1 MKETDFIDQNKDK
14 WARFEKLKKDESANP
29 DELSDL
35 FVEITEDLSYA
46 RTFYPKRSVRV
57 YLNNLAQSVFNSLY
71 KLKKDPFGNFWRFWK
86 IGLPVELYRARK
98 QILAAFI
105 VFIIA
110 VLIGVVS
117 TVDDLEFSRVIL
129 GDLYVDMTD
138 DFIASGDPMAVYKQ
152 SNEFPMFISI
162 FINNIRVAFLTFGL
176 GILVCVG
183 TGFILFSNGIML
195 GTFQT
200 YFHMKGIATGT
211 NLLLTSFLTIWIHGT
226 FEILSIVMAGG
237 AGFVA
242 GMSILQPGSYTRIQ
256 SFQIG
261 VKRGLKIMLGIS
273 PFIFIAAVF
282 EGYVTRHT
290 EMPFALS
297 LFIILGSLVIF
308 VSYFFIYP
316 FIVYRKYERE
326 FFAEPDPVYREPK
339 KLIFHKIKASNE
351 VIADSFT
358 VFKNMYSSI
367 GKVLWLLIIPIHLVL
382 LYFIFEDNASFLEY
396 ADLYPDEIAS
406 YALHGELGDFT
417 WFFPVTMLFTLT
429 TSILLLHYKRF
440 SQSNLSVKIKGI
452 DYLKTFLFMLPFM
465 AGIEVFGYFDHDISI
480 LFYFALIPMFL
491 SVGISLVLKG
501 EGIKGLYDSVSSY
514 FGNFGNSYGLFLLSL
529 LILSGFFVL
538 LISSVYGIISTL
550 IEWHGMT
557 TITSISWWINYF
569 EAALIII
576 FIHHYYFFLTICFG
590 LNYHVQEEM
599 KDSVSLFE
607 KLKTFGTSSRTHEKY
622 NHHD

>member
-98 QILAAFI
+98 QILAAFV

-110 VLIGVVS
+110 VLIGIVS

-129 GDLYVDMTD
+129 GDNYVDRTD

-152 SNEFPMFISI
+152 SNEFPMFIRI
-162 FINNIRVAFLTFGL
+162 FMNNIKVAFFTFAM

-261 VKRGLKIMLGIS
+261 IKRGLKIMLGVT
-273 PFIFIAAVF
+273 PFFFIAAIF

-297 LFIILGSLVIF
+297 LFIILGSLAIF
-308 VSYFFIYP
+308 VFYFFIYP
-316 FIVYRKYERE
+316 FIVYRKYESE
-326 FFAEPDPVYREPK
+326 FFAEPDPVYRADK
-339 KLIFHKIKASNE
+339 KIVFHKLKSINE
-351 VIADSFT
+351 VIADSFSI
-358 VFKNMYSSI
+358 FRNMYAGV
-367 GKVLWLLIIPIHLVL
+367 GKLLWLVILPLHLVL
-382 LYFIFEDNASFLEY
+382 LYFIFEDNA
-396 ADLYPDEIAS
+396 DLMSYSDVYPDEIAS

-417 WFFPVTMLFTLT
+417 WFIPVTLLFTLT
-429 TSILLLHYKRF
+429 ASILLVKFKRF
-440 SQSNLSVKIKGI
+440 SQSNLPSKVQLKE
-452 DYLKTFLFMLPFM
+452 YLFSFLLMCPFI
-465 AGIEVFGYFDHDISI
+465 AGIEVFGYFDHNLSI
-480 LFYFALIPMFL
+480 LFYFGLIPLFL

-501 EGIKGLYDSVSSY
+501 VGLKNLPEAVSNY

-529 LILSGFFVL
+529 LILGGFFIL
-538 LISSVYGIISTL
+538 LISSVYGLLNTL

-557 TITSISWWINYF
+557 TIHSISWWINYF

-576 FIHHYYFFLTICFG
+576 FVHHYYFFLVICFG
-590 LNYHVQEEM
+590 MNYYVNEEM
-599 KDSVSLFE
+599 KDSVSLFD

-622 NHHD
+622 NQHD